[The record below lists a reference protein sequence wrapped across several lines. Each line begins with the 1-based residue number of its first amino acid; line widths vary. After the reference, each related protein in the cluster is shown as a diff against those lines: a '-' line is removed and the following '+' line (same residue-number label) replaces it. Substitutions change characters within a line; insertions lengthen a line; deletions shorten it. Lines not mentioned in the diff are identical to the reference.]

1 MGHFQRGKF
10 AWCMLGFGR
19 DSRRHGSIAWSS
31 TQYGLLYVF
40 LYLLAIVTSAGA
52 EELAELN
59 TEAQGFGLVI
69 SLAITWVYYAVFES
83 SSKQG
88 TLGKLA
94 VGIKV
99 TDMHGNRIGVGIA
112 IGRNF
117 CKLFSML
124 IFFVGFIIVAFTKRK
139 QGLHDITARCLVINR
154 DAHSTHNAVDS
165 HENSR
170 ID

>member
-1 MGHFQRGKF
+1 M
-10 AWCMLGFGR
+10 
-19 DSRRHGSIAWSS
+19 
-31 TQYGLLYVF
+31 
-40 LYLLAIVTSAGA
+40 
-52 EELAELN
+52 
-59 TEAQGFGLVI
+59 
-69 SLAITWVYYAVFES
+69 
-83 SSKQG
+83 
-88 TLGKLA
+88 A

-117 CKLFSML
+117 TKLFSML
-124 IFFVGFIIVAFTKRK
+124 IFFVGFIMVAFTKRK
-139 QGLHDITARCLVINR
+139 QGLHDITAGCLVINR

>member
-1 MGHFQRGKF
+1 MVYAGFWKRF
-10 AWCMLGFGR
+10 AAAWI
-19 DSRRHGSIAWSS
+19 DSLVIYAIWMI
-31 TQYGLLYVF
+31 YGLLYVV
-40 LYLLAIVTSAGA
+40 LYLLPRVTSAGV

-124 IFFVGFIIVAFTKRK
+124 IVFIGFIMLAFTKRK
-139 QGLHDITARCLVINR
+139 QGLHDMMSGCLVINR
-154 DAHSTHNAVDS
+154 DAQSTP
-165 HENSR
+165 NSAESREDTR